1 MIFSASTG
9 SRSKRHDSKNSSFIG
24 MHLIYPQILVYP
36 QNSPDLWMYSDRQ
49 KCSRTVIVFVKKTN
63 ILFFSTSFAQ
73 VIYRYLA
80 PFKVPIASKK
90 FFYHQEFSTRFCA
103 ERRSILAFLF
113 ADFVVIEPFIVFL
126 DFLLPVLPLFLPQ
139 EKQLRKPIDVCCS
152 KRFFMIIQLLISPKK
167 GCNAFNSLKT
177 TDLMDGF

>member
-1 MIFSASTG
+1 
-9 SRSKRHDSKNSSFIG
+9 

-36 QNSPDLWMYSDRQ
+36 QISPDLWIYSDQQ

-63 ILFFSTSFAQ
+63 ILFFFTSFAQ

-113 ADFVVIEPFIVFL
+113 ADFVVIEPRCPIRTKNRLRKRSEGENFFETKSESEAKRTPWTKKRCEAKRHRFAFAFFRNKAKKANLFQIRF
-126 DFLLPVLPLFLPQ
+126 FRFFCVLFAFFQNLFLKNKY
-139 EKQLRKPIDVCCS
+139 E
-152 KRFFMIIQLLISPKK
+152 
-167 GCNAFNSLKT
+167 
-177 TDLMDGF
+177 